1 MAARSG
7 RETNRRGARSLSY
20 GSPRSSRSARKTSC
34 RTMSNPVRILVI
46 DDEVQMR
53 RLLRLTLEAGGFH
66 VELAES
72 GEEGLR
78 QARTARPEMIVLD
91 LGLPDKDGIDVLKGL
106 REWSKIPILILSV
119 RDTEQDIV
127 SALDAGAD
135 DYLTKPFRS
144 GELLARVRAALR
156 HVNETA
162 QGEVFRSGSL
172 SVDLSARVVKS
183 RGEVLKLTP
192 IEYSL
197 LSLFVRNAGKV
208 LTHRFILQQVWGPS
222 FAEETQYSRVYV
234 AQLRKKLEDDPA
246 NPRLL
251 VTESGI
257 GYRLSGAEAESS
269 QTSSWRTKTNAA

>member
-1 MAARSG
+1 M
-7 RETNRRGARSLSY
+7 SY
-20 GSPRSSRSARKTSC
+20 
-34 RTMSNPVRILVI
+34 PVRILVI

-269 QTSSWRTKTNAA
+269 

>member
-1 MAARSG
+1 
-7 RETNRRGARSLSY
+7 
-20 GSPRSSRSARKTSC
+20 
-34 RTMSNPVRILVI
+34 MSNRVRILVI

-53 RLLRLTLEAGGFH
+53 RLLRLTLEEGGFH

-78 QARTARPEMIVLD
+78 HARTTRPELIVLD
-91 LGLPDKDGIDVLKGL
+91 LGLPDKDGLDVLKEL
-106 REWSKIPILILSV
+106 RGWSKIPILILTV

-144 GELLARVRAALR
+144 GELLARVRASLR
-156 HVNETA
+156 HVNETS
-162 QGEVFRSGSL
+162 QGAVFKSGSL
-172 SVDLSARVVKS
+172 SVDLGARLVKNH
-183 RGEVLKLTP
+183 GEVLKLTP
-192 IEYSL
+192 IEFSL
-197 LSLFVRNAGKV
+197 LSLFVRNAGRV

-222 FAEETQYSRVYV
+222 FEEETQYSRVYV
-234 AQLRKKLEDDPA
+234 AQLRKKLEKDPA

-257 GYRLSGAEAESS
+257 GYRLSAMEEHVSE
-269 QTSSWRTKTNAA
+269 